1 MLHRFRFA
9 LFCALTA
16 LSLCFS
22 SMGNTDAAPLPAFV
36 HSLEEL
42 LRDAASPF
50 AAEAYSPLEPQPFL
64 CVDLDSA
71 DAPLDVQRL
80 ATLRD
85 WLSRCPCPT
94 IALATAPHPLAP
106 AFDVVLADTRELERI
121 VATIRHAPQ
130 AALVLVQVL
139 RSTETLTAAAALP
152 IESLGYAT
160 LQTGPEFRRWLAQR
174 TLPEAIAEPGPPLE
188 ILRDGARLQ
197 LRLNRPANRNAID
210 VGLRDALCEAL
221 QLIVADPTIERVHV
235 AGNGGCFSIGG
246 ALEEFGSIGDGSVAH
261 AIRSV
266 RLPARLLAQCAERVE
281 FHVHSACIG
290 AGAEIPA
297 FGARVTASR
306 NAFFQLPELQFGL
319 IPGAGGC
326 VSIPRRIGRQR
337 TAYMALSMK
346 RINAA
351 TALEWGLID
360 AIV

>member
-1 MLHRFRFA
+1 MLQPA
-9 LFCALTA
+9 YVQ
-16 LSLCFS
+16 SL
-22 SMGNTDAAPLPAFV
+22 AA
-36 HSLEEL
+36 L

-50 AAEAYSPLEPQPFL
+50 AAETYSPLESRPFL

-71 DAPLDVQRL
+71 DADVEAAQL
-80 ATLRD
+80 GALRD
-85 WLSRCPCPT
+85 WLGRCPCPT
-94 IALATAPHPLAP
+94 IALAAASHPLAG
-106 AFDVVLADTRELERI
+106 AFDMALADMRELERI
-121 VATIRHAPQ
+121 AANIRHAPQ

-139 RSTETLTAAAALP
+139 RSTETLPAAAALP

-174 TLPEAIAEPGPPLE
+174 TLPAVIAEDAPPLE
-188 ILRDGARLQ
+188 LRREGPQLQ

-221 QLIVADPTIERVHV
+221 QLAVADPAIERIHI
-235 AGNGGCFSIGG
+235 AGNGSCFSIGG

-266 RLPARLLAQCAERVE
+266 RLPARLLAQCAQRLE

-326 VSIPRRIGRQR
+326 ISIPRRIGRQR

-346 RINAA
+346 RIPAA

-360 AIV
+360 AIVD